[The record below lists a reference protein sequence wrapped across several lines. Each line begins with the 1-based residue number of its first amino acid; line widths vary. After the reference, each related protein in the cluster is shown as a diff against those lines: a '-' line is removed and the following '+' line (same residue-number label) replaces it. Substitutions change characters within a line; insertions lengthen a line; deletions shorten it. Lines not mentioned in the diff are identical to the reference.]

1 MVLVARTEQ
10 VGEPLA
16 LVHGLT
22 DLDRLAPL
30 DSYADLMTRATA
42 RLLGEDVDPLE
53 VTQAV
58 AHVNDALTIR
68 LLELAEERLGPPPH
82 AYSWLALGSHG
93 RGEQVLSSDQ
103 DNALVYGG
111 RALAPGDPEEYFAAL
126 AELVV
131 AGLER
136 AGIPRCS
143 GGYMATAWRHPVET
157 YTGFFQ
163 HWVDDPQPSAL
174 LKTELFLDVRPV
186 WGGLNVERF
195 GDVLLEGG
203 RRGGFLLEMARATVT
218 FRPPVMVF
226 GHVHTEH
233 GYLDIKRSGTAAIVL
248 LARLY
253 ALAAGSGARTTL
265 SRLQAAG
272 AAGLLSSSGVEQ
284 LAEGYRLLT
293 GLRLRHQ
300 VEQASAGLPV
310 DNRVRVNSLSHAER
324 RGLRDAV
331 RAVRVVQEITANRYR
346 THTVT

>member
-1 MVLVARTEQ
+1 MARTEQ

-16 LVHGLT
+16 LVEDLG
-22 DLDRLAPL
+22 DLDRLEPL
-30 DSYADLMTRATA
+30 DAYAPAMTRATA
-42 RLLGEDVDPLE
+42 ALLDAGTDALDV
-53 VTQAV
+53 TRAV
-58 AHVNDALTIR
+58 ADVNDVLTSR
-68 LLELAEERLGPPPH
+68 LLELAEARLGPPPR

-111 RALAPGDPEEYFAAL
+111 AALTTGDPEVYFAEL

-136 AGIPRCS
+136 AGMPRCT
-143 GGYMATAWRHPVET
+143 GGYMATAWRHPAET
-157 YTGFFQ
+157 YAQYFQ
-163 HWVDDPQPSAL
+163 HWVDDPLPANL

-186 WGGLNVERF
+186 HGDLDVSRF

-203 RRGGFLLEMARATVT
+203 RRDTFLLQMARATVT
-218 FRPPVMVF
+218 FKPPVMLF

-233 GYLDIKRSGTAAIVL
+233 GYLDVKRSGTAAIVL

-253 ALAAGSGARTTL
+253 ALAAGSPARTTL
-265 SRLQAAG
+265 SRLRGAA
-272 AAGLLSSSGVEQ
+272 AAGLLSADGADDLGE
-284 LAEGYRLLT
+284 AYRLLT

-300 VEQASAGLPV
+300 VQQALAGEPV
-310 DNRVRVNSLSHAER
+310 DNRVRVDALSHAER

-331 RAVRVVQEITANRYR
+331 RALRVVQEITANRYR